1 MKDTIILFDNT
12 KDDKCTVRIKGN
24 YDDILNAYATLIY
37 QTSIKTNKKPQDI
50 VLDILYKVK
59 DNEKALYKYMKKINK
74 RSKR

>member
-50 VLDILYKVK
+50 VLDILDLFQKSFF
-59 DNEKALYKYMKKINK
+59 N
-74 RSKR
+74 